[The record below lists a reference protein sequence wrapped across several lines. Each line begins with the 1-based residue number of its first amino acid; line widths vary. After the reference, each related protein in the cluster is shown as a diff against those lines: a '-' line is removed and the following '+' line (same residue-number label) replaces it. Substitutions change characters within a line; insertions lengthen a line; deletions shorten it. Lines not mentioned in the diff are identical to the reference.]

1 MASITT
7 RVRTPD
13 PGAHLPATMTERE
26 NEVLQQMARGLSNAE
41 IGKRLYLSEAT
52 VKTHVTA
59 ILAKLGV
66 RDRLQAVIAAY
77 QSGAIDPRRSD

>member
-1 MASITT
+1 
-7 RVRTPD
+7 
-13 PGAHLPATMTERE
+13 
-26 NEVLQQMARGLSNAE
+26 MARGLSNAE

>member
-1 MASITT
+1 
-7 RVRTPD
+7 
-13 PGAHLPATMTERE
+13 MTERE